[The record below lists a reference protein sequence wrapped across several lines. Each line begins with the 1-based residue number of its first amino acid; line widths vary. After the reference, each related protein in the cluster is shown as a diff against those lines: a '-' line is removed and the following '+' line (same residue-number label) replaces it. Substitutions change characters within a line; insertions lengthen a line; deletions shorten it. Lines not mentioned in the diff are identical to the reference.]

1 MNDKDII
8 SAEKILVEIPV
19 TLGDCLK
26 KSLDCSSYKER
37 PDLMTIRNYDI
48 DSLNRHL
55 VLCSNRESKDNIKLD
70 YKILKKSKGLYD
82 IRSLD
87 FKIVEAN
94 DLDSLNLFYIDGK
107 LCGWRRAKTGDR
119 EIVEIKSEDDL
130 KDFNKYD
137 KRYKTIWTVIWGIIT
152 TLNVLVWL
160 SQYFIK

>member
-1 MNDKDII
+1 MNDKDQT
-8 SAEKILVEIPV
+8 STILVEMPTV
-19 TLGDCLK
+19 LSDYLK
-26 KSLDCSSYKER
+26 RSLNCSNYKER
-37 PDLMTIRNYDI
+37 PELTTICNYDSN
-48 DSLNRHL
+48 SLNRYL

-70 YKILKKSKGLYD
+70 YKTLKKSKGLYD

-107 LCGWRRAKTGDR
+107 LCGWRKTKTGGK

-137 KRYKTIWTVIWGIIT
+137 KIFKTVWTVIWGIIT

-160 SQYFIK
+160 SHYFIK